1 MLKVMIDATPVKPL
15 QSGVGFYVYNL
26 INAIDKLQNE
36 SLQQE
41 LQLLIAY
48 QPGLKNWLQ
57 RNYRIP
63 DILEVY
69 SNLKVI
75 PLPVR
80 LYNLLVK
87 ISPQL
92 FATSFES
99 SLQSPDIIH
108 GTNHSVYPCRK
119 SRKIMNIYDLTF
131 MKYPEYVDT
140 VVETYQEQVRRNLK
154 WTDLII
160 TISESSKRD
169 VVEYL
174 NVEPEKVWVTPLAS
188 RYYKNYLSAEKI
200 NQLEEQTLYDFSRP
214 YLLFVS
220 TIEPRKN
227 VEAILQ
233 AFNYLK
239 EKHKIDHNLVL
250 IGKKG
255 WKYEPIFAAIA
266 NSPYR
271 NYIYHLDYLSDDE
284 VALFYTKADMLV
296 YPSHYEGFGLP
307 VLEAMIFSTPVITSN
322 TSSLPEVA
330 GDAAL
335 LIDPNKPMELAEAIL
350 QVINNS
356 ANRQELVT
364 KGNERVKLFNWER
377 TAKDTIAAYKSL
389 L

>member
-1 MLKVMIDATPVKPL
+1 MLKVMIDATPVKPV

-26 INAIDKLQNE
+26 INAIDKLQR
-36 SLQQE
+36 QAQHD
-41 LQLLIAY
+41 LQLSLVY
-48 QPGLKNWLQ
+48 QPGLKKWL
-57 RNYRIP
+57 RGKYDIP
-63 DILEVY
+63 DILQRY
-69 SNLKVI
+69 SDLKVI

-80 LYNLLVK
+80 LYNLLIK

-92 FATSFES
+92 FAASFES

-108 GTNHSVYPCRK
+108 GTNHSVYPCLK
-119 SRKIMNIYDLTF
+119 SRRIMNIYDLTF
-131 MKYPEYVDT
+131 IKYPQYVDT
-140 VVETYQEQVRRNLK
+140 VVQTYREQVKRNLK

-160 TISESSKRD
+160 TISESSKCD
-169 VVEYL
+169 AVKYL
-174 NVEPEKVWVTPLAS
+174 NIPPEKVWVTPLAS
-188 RYYKNYLSAEKI
+188 RYHKNYLSSEKI
-200 NQLEEQTLYDFSRP
+200 NQLQQQIEYDFSRP

-227 VEAILQ
+227 VEAIIQ

-255 WKYEPIFAAIA
+255 WKYQPVFTAIA
-266 NSPYR
+266 NSPYK
-271 NYIYHLDYLSDDE
+271 NYIYHLDYLSDE
-284 VALFYTKADMLV
+284 IVALFYTNADLFV

-307 VLEAMIFSTPVITSN
+307 VLEAMIFSIPVVTSN

-335 LIDPNKPMELAEAIL
+335 LIDPNQPIELAEAIL
-350 QVINNS
+350 QIISNPS
-356 ANRQELVT
+356 LSQELIR
-364 KGNERVKLFNWER
+364 KGEERVNLFSWER
-377 TAKDTIAAYKSL
+377 TAKDTIAAYRSL